1 MSMTINSNMNTNYVN
16 GATGIEPQII
26 DVKTGEGTNRV
37 GILVTVANV
46 GEISDVEGE
55 LTPSQEADLEAL
67 LALLGLDGENA
78 KEATM
83 QTVLKAI
90 QAAIKQQSISVTSCT
105 TAISDYD
112 VTRLEALK
120 KAMQGSDDPNAQ
132 KIIDNVDRMM
142 ELKKEIEDLANN
154 QGMTYDGKFEG
165 VDPNPNFELNTRVR
179 EMGDRIADIRHYK
192 GCMGGD
198 KMDGLLNT
206 LAPAMKTAVKDLLAA
221 YERLGRAG
229 EHHLFEDDGPD
240 VLELR
245 ELHLLERPQVPA
257 ADQQGRAAADPQG
270 NRRGAGA
277 KCHRPAD
284 RREDGG
290 EDGGDHRPAPEH
302 RHPRPGLILQL
313 GPALPTERRDPL
325 GPRRFAFR

>member
-26 DVKTGEGTNRV
+26 DVKTGEGTNRT

-206 LAPAMKTAVKDLLAA
+206 LAPAMKTAVEDLLAA
-221 YERLGRAG
+221 YDKTSGWGVQVNITYSKMTAQTFSSFANFISSNDLKFPPQISKDA
-229 EHHLFEDDGPD
+229 
-240 VLELR
+240 
-245 ELHLLERPQVPA
+245 LLQ
-257 ADQQGRAAADPQG
+257 
-270 NRRGAGA
+270 
-277 KCHRPAD
+277 
-284 RREDGG
+284 
-290 EDGGDHRPAPEH
+290 
-302 RHPRPGLILQL
+302 ILKEIAEEL
-313 GPALPTERRDPL
+313 GPNATAQQIDEKMAEKMAEIIAQLQNIDIPVQ
-325 GPRRFAFR
+325 A

>member
-1 MSMTINSNMNTNYVN
+1 MSMTINPNMNAGCVN

-26 DVKTGEGTNRV
+26 DVKTGEGTNRA

-46 GEISDVEGE
+46 GEISDVKGE

-90 QAAIKQQSISVTSCT
+90 QAAIKQQAASVTTCT

-221 YERLGRAG
+221 YDKTSGWGVQVNITYSKMTAQTFSSFANFISSNDLKFPPQISKDA
-229 EHHLFEDDGPD
+229 
-240 VLELR
+240 
-245 ELHLLERPQVPA
+245 LLQ
-257 ADQQGRAAADPQG
+257 
-270 NRRGAGA
+270 
-277 KCHRPAD
+277 
-284 RREDGG
+284 
-290 EDGGDHRPAPEH
+290 
-302 RHPRPGLILQL
+302 ILKEISEEL
-313 GPALPTERRDPL
+313 GPNATAQQIDEKMEEKMAEIIAQLQNIDIPL
-325 GPRRFAFR
+325 QA

>member
-1 MSMTINSNMNTNYVN
+1 MSMTINPNMNAGCVN

-26 DVKTGEGTNRV
+26 DVKTGEGTNRA

-90 QAAIKQQSISVTSCT
+90 QAAIKQQAASVTTCT

-142 ELKKEIEDLANN
+142 VLKKEIEDLANN

-221 YERLGRAG
+221 YDKTSGWGVQVNITYSKMTAQTFSSFANFISSNDLKFPPQISKDA
-229 EHHLFEDDGPD
+229 
-240 VLELR
+240 
-245 ELHLLERPQVPA
+245 LLQ
-257 ADQQGRAAADPQG
+257 
-270 NRRGAGA
+270 
-277 KCHRPAD
+277 
-284 RREDGG
+284 
-290 EDGGDHRPAPEH
+290 
-302 RHPRPGLILQL
+302 ILKEISEEL
-313 GPALPTERRDPL
+313 GPNATAQQIDEKMEEKMAEIIAQLQNIDIPIQ
-325 GPRRFAFR
+325 A

>member
-1 MSMTINSNMNTNYVN
+1 MSMTINPNMNAGCVN

-26 DVKTGEGTNRV
+26 DVKTGEGTNRA

-90 QAAIKQQSISVTSCT
+90 QAAIKQQAASVTTCT

-221 YERLGRAG
+221 YDKTSGWGVQVNITYSKMTAQTFSSFANFISSNDLKFPPQISKDA
-229 EHHLFEDDGPD
+229 
-240 VLELR
+240 
-245 ELHLLERPQVPA
+245 LLQ
-257 ADQQGRAAADPQG
+257 
-270 NRRGAGA
+270 
-277 KCHRPAD
+277 
-284 RREDGG
+284 
-290 EDGGDHRPAPEH
+290 
-302 RHPRPGLILQL
+302 ILKEISEEL
-313 GPALPTERRDPL
+313 GPNATAQQIDEKMEEKMAEIIDQLQNIDIPL
-325 GPRRFAFR
+325 QA

>member
-26 DVKTGEGTNRV
+26 DVKTGEGTNRT

-206 LAPAMKTAVKDLLAA
+206 LAPAMKTAVEDLLAA
-221 YERLGRAG
+221 YDKTSGWGVQVNITYSKMTAQTFSSFANFISSNDLKFPPQISKDA
-229 EHHLFEDDGPD
+229 
-240 VLELR
+240 
-245 ELHLLERPQVPA
+245 LLQ
-257 ADQQGRAAADPQG
+257 
-270 NRRGAGA
+270 
-277 KCHRPAD
+277 
-284 RREDGG
+284 
-290 EDGGDHRPAPEH
+290 
-302 RHPRPGLILQL
+302 ILKEIAEEL
-313 GPALPTERRDPL
+313 GPNATAQQIDEKMAEKMAEIIAQLQNIDIPVK
-325 GPRRFAFR
+325 A

>member
-1 MSMTINSNMNTNYVN
+1 MNMTINPNMNAGCVN

-26 DVKTGEGTNRV
+26 DVKTGEGTNRA

-142 ELKKEIEDLANN
+142 VLKKEIEDLANN

-221 YERLGRAG
+221 YDKTSGWGVQVNITYSKMTAQTFSSFANFISSNDLKFPPQISKDA
-229 EHHLFEDDGPD
+229 
-240 VLELR
+240 
-245 ELHLLERPQVPA
+245 LLQ
-257 ADQQGRAAADPQG
+257 
-270 NRRGAGA
+270 
-277 KCHRPAD
+277 
-284 RREDGG
+284 
-290 EDGGDHRPAPEH
+290 
-302 RHPRPGLILQL
+302 ILKEISEEL
-313 GPALPTERRDPL
+313 GPNATAQQIDEKMEEKMAEIIAQLQNIDIPL
-325 GPRRFAFR
+325 QA

>member
-1 MSMTINSNMNTNYVN
+1 MSMTINPNMNAGCVN

-26 DVKTGEGTNRV
+26 DVKTGEGTNRA

-221 YERLGRAG
+221 YDKTSGWGVQVNITYSKMTAQTFSSFANFISSNDLKFPPQISKDA
-229 EHHLFEDDGPD
+229 
-240 VLELR
+240 
-245 ELHLLERPQVPA
+245 LLQ
-257 ADQQGRAAADPQG
+257 
-270 NRRGAGA
+270 
-277 KCHRPAD
+277 
-284 RREDGG
+284 
-290 EDGGDHRPAPEH
+290 
-302 RHPRPGLILQL
+302 ILKEFSEEL
-313 GPALPTERRDPL
+313 GPNATAQQIDEKMEEKMAEIIAQLQNIDIPVQ
-325 GPRRFAFR
+325 A

>member
-1 MSMTINSNMNTNYVN
+1 
-16 GATGIEPQII
+16 
-26 DVKTGEGTNRV
+26 
-37 GILVTVANV
+37 
-46 GEISDVEGE
+46 
-55 LTPSQEADLEAL
+55 
-67 LALLGLDGENA
+67 
-78 KEATM
+78 M

-90 QAAIKQQSISVTSCT
+90 QAAIKQQAASVTTCT

-142 ELKKEIEDLANN
+142 VLKKEIEDLANN

-221 YERLGRAG
+221 YDKTSGWGVQVNITYSKMTAQTFSSFANFISSNDLKFPPQISKDA
-229 EHHLFEDDGPD
+229 
-240 VLELR
+240 
-245 ELHLLERPQVPA
+245 LLQ
-257 ADQQGRAAADPQG
+257 
-270 NRRGAGA
+270 
-277 KCHRPAD
+277 
-284 RREDGG
+284 
-290 EDGGDHRPAPEH
+290 
-302 RHPRPGLILQL
+302 ILKEISEEL
-313 GPALPTERRDPL
+313 GPNATAQQIDEKMEEKMAEIIAQLQNIDIPL
-325 GPRRFAFR
+325 QA

>member
-26 DVKTGEGTNRV
+26 DVKTGEGTNRA

-46 GEISDVEGE
+46 GGISDVEGE
-55 LTPSQEADLEAL
+55 RTPSQEADLEAL

-90 QAAIKQQSISVTSCT
+90 QAAIKQQAASVTTCT

-142 ELKKEIEDLANN
+142 VLKKEIEDLANN

-221 YERLGRAG
+221 YDKTSGWGVQVNITYSKMTAQTFSSFANFISSNDLKFPPQISKDA
-229 EHHLFEDDGPD
+229 
-240 VLELR
+240 
-245 ELHLLERPQVPA
+245 LLQ
-257 ADQQGRAAADPQG
+257 
-270 NRRGAGA
+270 
-277 KCHRPAD
+277 
-284 RREDGG
+284 
-290 EDGGDHRPAPEH
+290 
-302 RHPRPGLILQL
+302 ILKEISEEL
-313 GPALPTERRDPL
+313 GPNATAQQIDEKMEEKMAEIIAQLENIDIPVQ
-325 GPRRFAFR
+325 A

>member
-26 DVKTGEGTNRV
+26 DVKTGEGTNRA

-221 YERLGRAG
+221 YDKTSGWGVQVNITYSKMTAQTFSSFANFISSNDLKFPPQISKDA
-229 EHHLFEDDGPD
+229 
-240 VLELR
+240 
-245 ELHLLERPQVPA
+245 LLQ
-257 ADQQGRAAADPQG
+257 
-270 NRRGAGA
+270 
-277 KCHRPAD
+277 
-284 RREDGG
+284 
-290 EDGGDHRPAPEH
+290 
-302 RHPRPGLILQL
+302 ILKEISEEL
-313 GPALPTERRDPL
+313 GPNATAQQIDEKMEEKMAEIIAQLENIDIPVQ
-325 GPRRFAFR
+325 A

>member
-26 DVKTGEGTNRV
+26 DVKTGEGTNRT

-206 LAPAMKTAVKDLLAA
+206 LAPAMKTAVEDLLAA
-221 YERLGRAG
+221 YDKTSGWGVQVNITYSKMTAQTFSSFANFISSNDLKFPPQISKDA
-229 EHHLFEDDGPD
+229 
-240 VLELR
+240 
-245 ELHLLERPQVPA
+245 LLQ
-257 ADQQGRAAADPQG
+257 
-270 NRRGAGA
+270 
-277 KCHRPAD
+277 
-284 RREDGG
+284 
-290 EDGGDHRPAPEH
+290 
-302 RHPRPGLILQL
+302 ILKEIAEEL
-313 GPALPTERRDPL
+313 GPNATAQQIDEKMEEKMAEIIAQLQNIDIPVQ
-325 GPRRFAFR
+325 A

>member
-26 DVKTGEGTNRV
+26 DVKTGEGTNRA

-221 YERLGRAG
+221 YDKTSGWGVQVNITYSKMTAQTFSSFANFISSNDLKFPPQISKDA
-229 EHHLFEDDGPD
+229 
-240 VLELR
+240 
-245 ELHLLERPQVPA
+245 LLQ
-257 ADQQGRAAADPQG
+257 
-270 NRRGAGA
+270 
-277 KCHRPAD
+277 
-284 RREDGG
+284 
-290 EDGGDHRPAPEH
+290 
-302 RHPRPGLILQL
+302 ILKEISEEL
-313 GPALPTERRDPL
+313 GPNATAQQIDEKMEEKMAEIIAQLQNIDIPVQ
-325 GPRRFAFR
+325 A

>member
-26 DVKTGEGTNRV
+26 DVKTGEGTNRT

-206 LAPAMKTAVKDLLAA
+206 LAPAMKTAVEDLLAA
-221 YERLGRAG
+221 YDKTSGWGVQVNITYSKMTAQTFSSFANFISSNDLKFPPQISKDA
-229 EHHLFEDDGPD
+229 
-240 VLELR
+240 
-245 ELHLLERPQVPA
+245 LLQ
-257 ADQQGRAAADPQG
+257 
-270 NRRGAGA
+270 
-277 KCHRPAD
+277 
-284 RREDGG
+284 
-290 EDGGDHRPAPEH
+290 
-302 RHPRPGLILQL
+302 ILKEISEEL
-313 GPALPTERRDPL
+313 GPNATAQQIDEKMEEKMAEIIAQLQNIDIPVQ
-325 GPRRFAFR
+325 A

>member
-1 MSMTINSNMNTNYVN
+1 MSMTINPNMNAGCVN

-26 DVKTGEGTNRV
+26 DVKTGEGTNRA

-46 GEISDVEGE
+46 GEISDVKGE

-142 ELKKEIEDLANN
+142 VLKKEIEDLANN

-221 YERLGRAG
+221 YDKTSGWGVQVNITYSKMTAQTFSSFANFISSNDLKFPPQISKDA
-229 EHHLFEDDGPD
+229 
-240 VLELR
+240 
-245 ELHLLERPQVPA
+245 LLQ
-257 ADQQGRAAADPQG
+257 
-270 NRRGAGA
+270 
-277 KCHRPAD
+277 
-284 RREDGG
+284 
-290 EDGGDHRPAPEH
+290 
-302 RHPRPGLILQL
+302 ILKEISEEL
-313 GPALPTERRDPL
+313 GPNATAQQIDEKMEEKMAEIIAQLQNIDIPL
-325 GPRRFAFR
+325 QA

>member
-1 MSMTINSNMNTNYVN
+1 MSMTINPNMNAGCVN

-26 DVKTGEGTNRV
+26 DVKTGEGTNRA

-90 QAAIKQQSISVTSCT
+90 QAAIKQQAASVTTCT

-142 ELKKEIEDLANN
+142 VLKKEIEDLANN

-221 YERLGRAG
+221 YDKTSGWGVQVNITYSKMTAQTFSSFANFISSNDLKFPPQISKDA
-229 EHHLFEDDGPD
+229 
-240 VLELR
+240 
-245 ELHLLERPQVPA
+245 LLQ
-257 ADQQGRAAADPQG
+257 
-270 NRRGAGA
+270 
-277 KCHRPAD
+277 
-284 RREDGG
+284 
-290 EDGGDHRPAPEH
+290 
-302 RHPRPGLILQL
+302 ILKEISEEL
-313 GPALPTERRDPL
+313 GPNATAQQIDEKMAEKMAEIIAQLQNIDIPL
-325 GPRRFAFR
+325 QA

>member
-26 DVKTGEGTNRV
+26 DVKTGEGTNRA

-206 LAPAMKTAVKDLLAA
+206 LAPAMKTAVEDLLAA
-221 YERLGRAG
+221 YDKTSGWGVQVNITYSKMTAQTFSSFANFISSNDLKFPPQISKDA
-229 EHHLFEDDGPD
+229 
-240 VLELR
+240 
-245 ELHLLERPQVPA
+245 LLQ
-257 ADQQGRAAADPQG
+257 
-270 NRRGAGA
+270 
-277 KCHRPAD
+277 
-284 RREDGG
+284 
-290 EDGGDHRPAPEH
+290 
-302 RHPRPGLILQL
+302 ILKEISEEL
-313 GPALPTERRDPL
+313 GPNATAQQIDEKMEEKMAEIIAQLQNIDIPVQ
-325 GPRRFAFR
+325 A

>member
-1 MSMTINSNMNTNYVN
+1 MSMTINPNMNAGCVN

-26 DVKTGEGTNRV
+26 DVKTGEGTNRA

-46 GEISDVEGE
+46 GEISDVVGE

-90 QAAIKQQSISVTSCT
+90 QAAIKQQAASVTTCT

-142 ELKKEIEDLANN
+142 VLKKEIEDLANN

-221 YERLGRAG
+221 YDKTSGWGVQVNITYSKMTAQTFSSFANFISSNDLKFPPQISKDA
-229 EHHLFEDDGPD
+229 
-240 VLELR
+240 
-245 ELHLLERPQVPA
+245 LLQ
-257 ADQQGRAAADPQG
+257 
-270 NRRGAGA
+270 
-277 KCHRPAD
+277 
-284 RREDGG
+284 
-290 EDGGDHRPAPEH
+290 
-302 RHPRPGLILQL
+302 ILKEISEEL
-313 GPALPTERRDPL
+313 GPNATAQQIDEKMEEKMAEIIAQLQNIDIPL
-325 GPRRFAFR
+325 QA

>member
-1 MSMTINSNMNTNYVN
+1 MSMTINPNMNAGCVN

-26 DVKTGEGTNRV
+26 DVKTGEGTNRA

-55 LTPSQEADLEAL
+55 LTLSQEADLEAL

-221 YERLGRAG
+221 YDKTSGWGVQVNITYSKMTAQTFSSFANFISSNDLKFPPQISKDA
-229 EHHLFEDDGPD
+229 
-240 VLELR
+240 
-245 ELHLLERPQVPA
+245 LLQ
-257 ADQQGRAAADPQG
+257 
-270 NRRGAGA
+270 
-277 KCHRPAD
+277 
-284 RREDGG
+284 
-290 EDGGDHRPAPEH
+290 
-302 RHPRPGLILQL
+302 ILKEISEEL
-313 GPALPTERRDPL
+313 GPNATAQQIDEKMEEKMAEIIAQLQNIDIPL
-325 GPRRFAFR
+325 QA

>member
-1 MSMTINSNMNTNYVN
+1 MSLTINSNMNTNYVN
-16 GATGIEPQII
+16 GATGTEPQVI
-26 DVKTGEGTNRV
+26 DVKTGEGTNRA

-206 LAPAMKTAVKDLLAA
+206 LAPAMKTAVEDLLAA
-221 YERLGRAG
+221 YDKTSGWGVQVNITYSKMTAQTFSSFANFISSNDLKFPPQISKDA
-229 EHHLFEDDGPD
+229 
-240 VLELR
+240 
-245 ELHLLERPQVPA
+245 LLQ
-257 ADQQGRAAADPQG
+257 
-270 NRRGAGA
+270 
-277 KCHRPAD
+277 
-284 RREDGG
+284 
-290 EDGGDHRPAPEH
+290 
-302 RHPRPGLILQL
+302 ILKEIAEEL
-313 GPALPTERRDPL
+313 GPNATAQQIDEKMEEKMAEIIAQLQNIDIPVQ
-325 GPRRFAFR
+325 A

>member
-1 MSMTINSNMNTNYVN
+1 MSMTINPNMNAGFVN

-142 ELKKEIEDLANN
+142 VLKKEIEDLANN

-221 YERLGRAG
+221 YDKTSGWGVQVNITYSKMTAQTFSSFANFISSNDLKFPPQISKDA
-229 EHHLFEDDGPD
+229 
-240 VLELR
+240 
-245 ELHLLERPQVPA
+245 LLQ
-257 ADQQGRAAADPQG
+257 
-270 NRRGAGA
+270 
-277 KCHRPAD
+277 
-284 RREDGG
+284 
-290 EDGGDHRPAPEH
+290 
-302 RHPRPGLILQL
+302 ILKEISEEL
-313 GPALPTERRDPL
+313 GPNATAQQIDEKMEEKMAEIIAQLQNIDIPL
-325 GPRRFAFR
+325 QA

>member
-1 MSMTINSNMNTNYVN
+1 MSMTINPNMNAGCVN

-26 DVKTGEGTNRV
+26 DVKTGEGTNRA

-221 YERLGRAG
+221 YDKTSGWGVQVNITYSKMTAQTFSSFANFISSNDLKFPPQISKDA
-229 EHHLFEDDGPD
+229 
-240 VLELR
+240 
-245 ELHLLERPQVPA
+245 LLQ
-257 ADQQGRAAADPQG
+257 
-270 NRRGAGA
+270 
-277 KCHRPAD
+277 
-284 RREDGG
+284 
-290 EDGGDHRPAPEH
+290 
-302 RHPRPGLILQL
+302 ILKEISEEL
-313 GPALPTERRDPL
+313 GPNATAQQIDEKMEEKMAEIIAQLENIDIPVQ
-325 GPRRFAFR
+325 A

>member
-206 LAPAMKTAVKDLLAA
+206 LAPAMKTAVEDLLAA
-221 YERLGRAG
+221 YDKTSGWGVQVNITYSKMTAQTFSSFANFISSNDLKFPPQISKDA
-229 EHHLFEDDGPD
+229 
-240 VLELR
+240 
-245 ELHLLERPQVPA
+245 LLQ
-257 ADQQGRAAADPQG
+257 
-270 NRRGAGA
+270 
-277 KCHRPAD
+277 
-284 RREDGG
+284 
-290 EDGGDHRPAPEH
+290 
-302 RHPRPGLILQL
+302 ILKEISEEL
-313 GPALPTERRDPL
+313 GPNATAQQIDEKMAEKMAEIIAQLQNIDIPVQ
-325 GPRRFAFR
+325 A

>member
-1 MSMTINSNMNTNYVN
+1 MSMTINPNMNAGCVN

-26 DVKTGEGTNRV
+26 DVKTGEGTNRA

-67 LALLGLDGENA
+67 LALLGLDSENA

-142 ELKKEIEDLANN
+142 VLKKEIEDLANN

-221 YERLGRAG
+221 YDKTSGWGVQVNITYSKMTAQTFSSFANFISSNDLKFPPQISKDA
-229 EHHLFEDDGPD
+229 
-240 VLELR
+240 
-245 ELHLLERPQVPA
+245 LLQ
-257 ADQQGRAAADPQG
+257 
-270 NRRGAGA
+270 
-277 KCHRPAD
+277 
-284 RREDGG
+284 
-290 EDGGDHRPAPEH
+290 
-302 RHPRPGLILQL
+302 ILKEISEEL
-313 GPALPTERRDPL
+313 GPNATAQQIDEKMEEKMAEIIAQLQNIDIPVQ
-325 GPRRFAFR
+325 A

>member
-1 MSMTINSNMNTNYVN
+1 MSMTINPNMNAGCVN

-26 DVKTGEGTNRV
+26 DVKTGEGTNRA

-142 ELKKEIEDLANN
+142 VLKKEIEDLANN

-221 YERLGRAG
+221 YDKTSGWGVQVNITYSKMTAQTFSSFANFISSNDLKFPPQISKDA
-229 EHHLFEDDGPD
+229 
-240 VLELR
+240 
-245 ELHLLERPQVPA
+245 LL
-257 ADQQGRAAADPQG
+257 
-270 NRRGAGA
+270 
-277 KCHRPAD
+277 
-284 RREDGG
+284 
-290 EDGGDHRPAPEH
+290 
-302 RHPRPGLILQL
+302 
-313 GPALPTERRDPL
+313 
-325 GPRRFAFR
+325 

>member
-26 DVKTGEGTNRV
+26 DVKTGEGTNRA

-206 LAPAMKTAVKDLLAA
+206 LAPAMKTAVEDLLAA
-221 YERLGRAG
+221 YDKTSGWGVQVNITYSKMTAQTFSSFANFISSNDLKFPPQISKDA
-229 EHHLFEDDGPD
+229 
-240 VLELR
+240 
-245 ELHLLERPQVPA
+245 LLQ
-257 ADQQGRAAADPQG
+257 
-270 NRRGAGA
+270 
-277 KCHRPAD
+277 
-284 RREDGG
+284 
-290 EDGGDHRPAPEH
+290 
-302 RHPRPGLILQL
+302 ILKEISEEL
-313 GPALPTERRDPL
+313 GPNATAQQIDEKMEEKMAEIIDQLQNIDIPIQ
-325 GPRRFAFR
+325 A

>member
-26 DVKTGEGTNRV
+26 DVKTGEGTNRA

-206 LAPAMKTAVKDLLAA
+206 LAPAMKTAVEDLLAA
-221 YERLGRAG
+221 YDKTSGWGVQVNITYSKMTAQTFSSFANFISSNDLKFPPQISKDA
-229 EHHLFEDDGPD
+229 
-240 VLELR
+240 
-245 ELHLLERPQVPA
+245 LLQ
-257 ADQQGRAAADPQG
+257 
-270 NRRGAGA
+270 
-277 KCHRPAD
+277 
-284 RREDGG
+284 
-290 EDGGDHRPAPEH
+290 
-302 RHPRPGLILQL
+302 ILKEIAEEL
-313 GPALPTERRDPL
+313 GPNATAQQIDEKIEEKMAEIIAQLQNIDIPVQ
-325 GPRRFAFR
+325 A

>member
-1 MSMTINSNMNTNYVN
+1 MSMTINPNMNAGCVN

-26 DVKTGEGTNRV
+26 DVKTGEGTNRA

-112 VTRLEALK
+112 VTRLETLK

-142 ELKKEIEDLANN
+142 VLKKEIEDLANN

-221 YERLGRAG
+221 YDKTSGWGVQVNITYSKMTAQTFSSFANFISSNDLKFPPQISKDA
-229 EHHLFEDDGPD
+229 
-240 VLELR
+240 
-245 ELHLLERPQVPA
+245 LLQ
-257 ADQQGRAAADPQG
+257 
-270 NRRGAGA
+270 
-277 KCHRPAD
+277 
-284 RREDGG
+284 
-290 EDGGDHRPAPEH
+290 
-302 RHPRPGLILQL
+302 ILKEISEEL
-313 GPALPTERRDPL
+313 GPNATAQQIDEKMEEKMAEIIAQLENIDIPVQ
-325 GPRRFAFR
+325 A

>member
-1 MSMTINSNMNTNYVN
+1 MSMTINPNMNAGCVN

-26 DVKTGEGTNRV
+26 DVKTGEGTNRA

-55 LTPSQEADLEAL
+55 LTPSQESDLEAL

-132 KIIDNVDRMM
+132 KIIDNVDSMTV
-142 ELKKEIEDLANN
+142 LKKEIEDLANN

-221 YERLGRAG
+221 YDKTSGWGVQVNITYSKMTAQTFSSFANFISSNDLKFPPQISKDA
-229 EHHLFEDDGPD
+229 
-240 VLELR
+240 
-245 ELHLLERPQVPA
+245 LLQ
-257 ADQQGRAAADPQG
+257 
-270 NRRGAGA
+270 
-277 KCHRPAD
+277 
-284 RREDGG
+284 
-290 EDGGDHRPAPEH
+290 
-302 RHPRPGLILQL
+302 ILKEISEEL
-313 GPALPTERRDPL
+313 GPNATAQQIDEKMEEKMAEIIAQLQNIDIPL
-325 GPRRFAFR
+325 QA

>member
-26 DVKTGEGTNRV
+26 DVKTGEGTNRA

-67 LALLGLDGENA
+67 LALLGLDAENA

-221 YERLGRAG
+221 YDKTSGWGVQVNITYSKMTAQTFSSFANFISSNDLKFPPQISKDA
-229 EHHLFEDDGPD
+229 
-240 VLELR
+240 
-245 ELHLLERPQVPA
+245 LLQ
-257 ADQQGRAAADPQG
+257 
-270 NRRGAGA
+270 
-277 KCHRPAD
+277 
-284 RREDGG
+284 
-290 EDGGDHRPAPEH
+290 
-302 RHPRPGLILQL
+302 ILKEISEEL
-313 GPALPTERRDPL
+313 GPNATAQQIDEKMEEKMAEIIAQLQNIDIPIQ
-325 GPRRFAFR
+325 A

>member
-206 LAPAMKTAVKDLLAA
+206 LAPAMKTAVEDLLAA
-221 YERLGRAG
+221 YDKTSGWGVQVNITYSKMTAQTFSSFANFISSNDLKFPPQISKDA
-229 EHHLFEDDGPD
+229 
-240 VLELR
+240 
-245 ELHLLERPQVPA
+245 LLQ
-257 ADQQGRAAADPQG
+257 
-270 NRRGAGA
+270 
-277 KCHRPAD
+277 
-284 RREDGG
+284 
-290 EDGGDHRPAPEH
+290 
-302 RHPRPGLILQL
+302 ILKEIAEEL
-313 GPALPTERRDPL
+313 GPNATAQQIDEKMAEKMAEIIAQLQNIDIPVK
-325 GPRRFAFR
+325 A

>member
-1 MSMTINSNMNTNYVN
+1 MSMTINPNMNASCVN

-26 DVKTGEGTNRV
+26 DVKTGEGTNRA

-90 QAAIKQQSISVTSCT
+90 QAAIKQQAASVTTCT

-221 YERLGRAG
+221 YDKTSGWGVQVNITYSKMTAQTFSSFANFISSNDLKFPPQISKDA
-229 EHHLFEDDGPD
+229 
-240 VLELR
+240 
-245 ELHLLERPQVPA
+245 LLQ
-257 ADQQGRAAADPQG
+257 
-270 NRRGAGA
+270 
-277 KCHRPAD
+277 
-284 RREDGG
+284 
-290 EDGGDHRPAPEH
+290 
-302 RHPRPGLILQL
+302 ILKEISEEL
-313 GPALPTERRDPL
+313 GPNATAQQIDEKMEEKMAEIIAQLQNIDIPL
-325 GPRRFAFR
+325 QA

>member
-1 MSMTINSNMNTNYVN
+1 MSMTINPNMNAGCVN

-26 DVKTGEGTNRV
+26 DVKTGEGTNRA

-142 ELKKEIEDLANN
+142 VLKKEIEDLANN

-221 YERLGRAG
+221 YDKTSGWGVQVNITYSKMTAQTFSSFANFISSNDLKFPPQISKDA
-229 EHHLFEDDGPD
+229 
-240 VLELR
+240 
-245 ELHLLERPQVPA
+245 LLQ
-257 ADQQGRAAADPQG
+257 
-270 NRRGAGA
+270 
-277 KCHRPAD
+277 
-284 RREDGG
+284 
-290 EDGGDHRPAPEH
+290 
-302 RHPRPGLILQL
+302 ILKEISEEL
-313 GPALPTERRDPL
+313 GPNATAQQIDEKMEEKMAEIIAQLQNIDIPVQ
-325 GPRRFAFR
+325 A

>member
-1 MSMTINSNMNTNYVN
+1 MSMTINPNMNAGCVN

-26 DVKTGEGTNRV
+26 DVKTGEGTNRA

-55 LTPSQEADLEAL
+55 LTLSQEADLEAL

-90 QAAIKQQSISVTSCT
+90 QAAIKQQAASVTTCT

-221 YERLGRAG
+221 YDKTSGWGVQVNITYSKMTAQTFSSFANFISSNDLKFPPQISKDA
-229 EHHLFEDDGPD
+229 
-240 VLELR
+240 
-245 ELHLLERPQVPA
+245 LLQ
-257 ADQQGRAAADPQG
+257 
-270 NRRGAGA
+270 
-277 KCHRPAD
+277 
-284 RREDGG
+284 
-290 EDGGDHRPAPEH
+290 
-302 RHPRPGLILQL
+302 ILKEISEEL
-313 GPALPTERRDPL
+313 GPNATAQQIDEKMEEKMAEIIAQLQNIDIPL
-325 GPRRFAFR
+325 QA

>member
-1 MSMTINSNMNTNYVN
+1 MSMTINPNMNAGCVN

-26 DVKTGEGTNRV
+26 DVKTGEGTNRA

-90 QAAIKQQSISVTSCT
+90 QAAIKQQAISVTSCT

-221 YERLGRAG
+221 YDKTSGWGVQVNITYSKMTAQPFSSFANFISSNDLKFPPQISKDA
-229 EHHLFEDDGPD
+229 
-240 VLELR
+240 
-245 ELHLLERPQVPA
+245 LLQ
-257 ADQQGRAAADPQG
+257 
-270 NRRGAGA
+270 
-277 KCHRPAD
+277 
-284 RREDGG
+284 
-290 EDGGDHRPAPEH
+290 
-302 RHPRPGLILQL
+302 ILKEISEEL
-313 GPALPTERRDPL
+313 GPNATAQQIDEKMEEKMAEIIAQLQNIDIPIQ
-325 GPRRFAFR
+325 A

>member
-26 DVKTGEGTNRV
+26 DVKTGEGTNRA

-221 YERLGRAG
+221 YDKTSGWGVQVNITYSKMTAQTFSSFANFISSNDLKFPPQISKDA
-229 EHHLFEDDGPD
+229 
-240 VLELR
+240 
-245 ELHLLERPQVPA
+245 LLQ
-257 ADQQGRAAADPQG
+257 
-270 NRRGAGA
+270 
-277 KCHRPAD
+277 
-284 RREDGG
+284 
-290 EDGGDHRPAPEH
+290 
-302 RHPRPGLILQL
+302 ILKEISEEL
-313 GPALPTERRDPL
+313 GPNATAQQIDEKMEEKMAEIIAQLENIDLPVQ
-325 GPRRFAFR
+325 A

>member
-1 MSMTINSNMNTNYVN
+1 MSMTINPNMNAGCVN

-26 DVKTGEGTNRV
+26 DVKTGEGTNRA

-142 ELKKEIEDLANN
+142 VLKKEIEDLANN

-206 LAPAMKTAVKDLLAA
+206 LEPAMKTAVKDLLAA
-221 YERLGRAG
+221 YDKTSGWGVQVNITYSKMTAQTFSSFANFISSNDLKFPPQISKDA
-229 EHHLFEDDGPD
+229 
-240 VLELR
+240 
-245 ELHLLERPQVPA
+245 LLQ
-257 ADQQGRAAADPQG
+257 
-270 NRRGAGA
+270 
-277 KCHRPAD
+277 
-284 RREDGG
+284 
-290 EDGGDHRPAPEH
+290 
-302 RHPRPGLILQL
+302 ILKEISEEL
-313 GPALPTERRDPL
+313 GPNATAQQIDEKMEEKMAEIIAQLQNIDIPL
-325 GPRRFAFR
+325 QA

>member
-1 MSMTINSNMNTNYVN
+1 MSMTINPNMNAGCVN
-16 GATGIEPQII
+16 GETGIEPQII
-26 DVKTGEGTNRV
+26 DVKTGEGTNRA

-221 YERLGRAG
+221 YDKTSGWGVQVNITYSKMTAQTFSSFANFISSNDLKFPPQISKDA
-229 EHHLFEDDGPD
+229 
-240 VLELR
+240 
-245 ELHLLERPQVPA
+245 LLQ
-257 ADQQGRAAADPQG
+257 
-270 NRRGAGA
+270 
-277 KCHRPAD
+277 
-284 RREDGG
+284 
-290 EDGGDHRPAPEH
+290 
-302 RHPRPGLILQL
+302 ILKEISEEL
-313 GPALPTERRDPL
+313 GPNATAQQIDEKMEEKMAEIIAQLQNIDIPL
-325 GPRRFAFR
+325 QA